1 MPSIIYE
8 QRTIH
13 FPFNINSRLGELY
26 VSFAIRNFALGL
38 VVIFEPI
45 YVYLFFSENITLT
58 FLYFG
63 LLLFLT
69 GILSPFGGKVVS
81 RVGIKHS
88 MLLSV
93 PFTVAYY
100 IGLWQIEKFGIYAY
114 FLTIFSAL
122 SVVFYW
128 IAFHTDFSQFSE
140 RRKRGRQTSY
150 MMLVTSFFASISPF
164 LGGFIITEVGFGIL
178 FAVVAILLLVS
189 MAPLAVSPDMREKY
203 RDSYLTTFCDVAK
216 RKYRFKTFAFVGEG
230 SNKIAGG
237 LVWPLYLFFIAISFK
252 ELGII
257 VSAALLVG
265 MIFTF
270 IMGYLADRYGA
281 RKMLKF
287 GAFVQAV
294 LWPARAFAHSPVD
307 AFVIQSAHNG
317 LGQMA
322 SVSFLTLF
330 YNWAGLDGETRNK
343 FVVFRELVMN
353 GSAGIFLFI
362 YAFVFAVIDLR
373 WAFIITAFLSLLM
386 VFMAF
391 QSRTKKAHV

>member
-164 LGGFIITEVGFGIL
+164 LGGFIITEVGFG
-178 FAVVAILLLVS
+178 
-189 MAPLAVSPDMREKY
+189 
-203 RDSYLTTFCDVAK
+203 
-216 RKYRFKTFAFVGEG
+216 
-230 SNKIAGG
+230 
-237 LVWPLYLFFIAISFK
+237 
-252 ELGII
+252 
-257 VSAALLVG
+257 
-265 MIFTF
+265 
-270 IMGYLADRYGA
+270 
-281 RKMLKF
+281 
-287 GAFVQAV
+287 
-294 LWPARAFAHSPVD
+294 
-307 AFVIQSAHNG
+307 
-317 LGQMA
+317 
-322 SVSFLTLF
+322 
-330 YNWAGLDGETRNK
+330 
-343 FVVFRELVMN
+343 
-353 GSAGIFLFI
+353 
-362 YAFVFAVIDLR
+362 
-373 WAFIITAFLSLLM
+373 
-386 VFMAF
+386 
-391 QSRTKKAHV
+391 